1 MFHGLWL
8 IMALILAVSL
18 SLYLVVMAVLVTAY
32 LLFCGPYLW
41 WACAHL
47 PKDRR
52 PFSMGRDFHNAWRF
66 YRSRQASPRSFY
78 DWGFF
83 IPGTGFPVPG

>member
-32 LLFCGPYLW
+32 LLFCGPSLW

-66 YRSRQASPRSFY
+66 YRSRL
-78 DWGFF
+78 
-83 IPGTGFPVPG
+83 TGKPPVFL